1 MNSLKKSNFLLETLK
16 MVKDMQQNKYFD
28 YVYKIIGE
36 NLSKNPNKLF
46 ESNSVYL
53 FIDKPLNL
61 IWIWAGLQSR
71 LFHRY
76 IAANWA
82 GKLKNDK
89 EFNGFKYEVVK
100 EGREPIEFQYI
111 SSEIKRGPEK
121 YSFPGESRKENS
133 NVKTRN
139 TTISSSLGSQLLQ
152 VQQQKSMNTSK
163 TQINR
168 NVHSK
173 ISHIVNEIKEIHS
186 HVKYSIQHIDKRI
199 NQLEELLKNL

>member
-1 MNSLKKSNFLLETLK
+1 
-16 MVKDMQQNKYFD
+16 MQENNYFD
-28 YVYKIIGE
+28 YVYKVAGE

-46 ESNSVYL
+46 DSNSVYL
-53 FIDKPLNL
+53 FIDKSLNL

-82 GKLKNDK
+82 GKLKNNK
-89 EFNGFKYEVVK
+89 EFYGFKYEVIK

-111 SSEIKRGPEK
+111 TSEIKRGPEN
-121 YSFPGESRKENS
+121 YNFPGESRNKNS
-133 NVKTRN
+133 KARTLKTTVSN
-139 TTISSSLGSQLLQ
+139 KLGSQQLQ
-152 VQQQKSMNTSK
+152 VQQSNSLNRSK
-163 TQINR
+163 IKINR
-168 NVHSK
+168 NVQLK
-173 ISHIVNEIKEIHS
+173 ISQIVNEIKEIHS

>member
-1 MNSLKKSNFLLETLK
+1 
-16 MVKDMQQNKYFD
+16 MQQDKYFN
-28 YVYKIIGE
+28 YVYKINGE
-36 NLSKNPNKLF
+36 NLTKNPHKLF
-46 ESNSVYL
+46 ESNGVYL

-82 GKLKNDK
+82 GKLKNNK
-89 EFNGFKYEVVK
+89 EFYGFKYEVIK

-111 SSEIKRGPEK
+111 SREIKKGTEK
-121 YSFPGESRKENS
+121 YSFPGESRQK
-133 NVKTRN
+133 
-139 TTISSSLGSQLLQ
+139 ISSIKTAKTTVSNNLGSQLLQ
-152 VQQQKSMNTSK
+152 VQQSK
-163 TQINR
+163 AMSTLKPQINR
-168 NVHSK
+168 SVHIK

-199 NQLEELLKNL
+199 SQLEELLKNL